1 MNKAKDF
8 ISKLLYNKFFWQLI
22 FSAFLIG
29 TSIFFIRHENVE
41 LFRIT
46 EQLRL
51 SNIWYVLLGVLL
63 TGVYII
69 FQAQMYVHS
78 YLSMGVK
85 IPLKVAL
92 RMFLKR
98 NLLSVFL
105 PAGGF
110 SSLAFFTGEIESR
123 GASKSQIHLASAFFA
138 FFSILS
144 VVVVA
149 FPVFGYALIRYKLG
163 KIELIA
169 FAFLVFLIV
178 LYFISLYSVA
188 KRGKAYRWL
197 TRIRP
202 SLGSILD
209 EMISQSINRR
219 QLWITLL
226 ISVGIEIIGI
236 VHLYIAMLALGF
248 NASWPAAFIGYIAMV
263 LILIASPF
271 LRGLGAIEV
280 SLTLV
285 LGQFGFPLIAAA
297 SITLL
302 YRFFEFWL
310 PVIAGIGSFI
320 SRKNNIVLRVLPPL
334 IIFSLGIVNIISSI
348 TPALP
353 GRLKLVNEFLPSGLI
368 NSSNELVLAVGL
380 LLILLSV
387 FLLQGSKRAWYVGLF
402 LTGFSV
408 AGHLV
413 KGADYEEA
421 LLALLAFLSLIYTKA
436 YYTLKPHK
444 RLTRISYIVLLYS
457 LAAVMIYGITGFYF
471 MDKHHFGVDFQL
483 WTSVKIILKMF
494 FLFDDSGITPLT
506 PFGQNFLYSIH
517 IFDTLVVIFIFYS
530 LIRPYFS
537 KPFNSEEDF
546 VLARELVRRYGKSP
560 LDFFKTYPDKFIFLS
575 KDRDGFISFKMTRYF
590 AFVLENPVC
599 KDDNSLV
606 KLAEEFDQFCIENG
620 FVNIYY
626 RVPQE
631 SLNLYKGLGKK
642 SFPIGEEA
650 IVDLTTFTMDGGKM
664 KATRSAINRLT
675 GEGFDI
681 RIYQPP
687 IKDGLLQKL
696 ELVSDKWLS
705 EMNEKEIA
713 FTQGIFDKTILKEQ
727 TIITIEDKEEKVY
740 AFLNLVPDYAPGEAT
755 YDLIRKINDAPNGVL
770 DLLLSKT
777 LLYMKEKGFTRANL
791 GLAPLSGIEGENF
804 AEKTIHY
811 AYENLKAFGHFK
823 GLRKYKEKF
832 FPVWEQKHI
841 VYNYDFHLIQVPN
854 ALKRVSEGR

>member
-29 TSIFFIRHENVE
+29 TSVFFVRHENVE
-41 LFRIT
+41 LSRIID
-46 EQLRL
+46 QLRL
-51 SNIWYVLLGVLL
+51 SNVWYVLAGILL
-63 TGVYII
+63 TGVYVV
-69 FQAQMYVHS
+69 FQGEMYIHS
-78 YLSMGVK
+78 FMAMGIN
-85 IPLKVAL
+85 IPSKVAL

-110 SSLAFFTGEIESR
+110 TSLAFFTGEIEKM
-123 GASKSQIHLASAFFA
+123 GATKSQIHLASTFFA

-149 FPVFGYALIRYKLG
+149 FPVLVYALILYNPG
-163 KIELIA
+163 KVVIIA
-169 FAFLVFLIV
+169 FLFLIF
-178 LYFISLYSVA
+178 LISLFFITLYSIA
-188 KRGKAYRWL
+188 KKEKAYKWIS
-197 TRIRP
+197 RIRP
-202 SLGSILD
+202 SLVVTLD
-209 EMISQSINRR
+209 EMISQNIERR
-219 QLWITLL
+219 QLWITL
-226 ISVGIEIIGI
+226 IVSVGIEIIGI

-248 NASWPAAFIGYIAMV
+248 TASWPAAFIGYITMV

-280 SLTLV
+280 TLTFV

-310 PVIAGIGSFI
+310 PVVAGIASFI
-320 SRKNNIVLRVLPPL
+320 SRKNNIVLRILPPL
-334 IIFSLGIVNIISSI
+334 VIFSLGIVNIMSSI

-353 GRLKLVNEFLPSGLI
+353 GRLKLVNEFLPSALI
-368 NSSNELVLAVGL
+368 NSSNELVLVVGL

-421 LLALLAFLSLIYTKA
+421 FLALLAFLSLIYTKA
-436 YYTLKPHK
+436 YYTLKPH
-444 RLTRISYIVLLYS
+444 RQLTRISYIVLLYS
-457 LAAVMIYGITGFYF
+457 FAAVLIYGITGFYF
-471 MDKHHFGVDFQL
+471 MDKHHFGVDFRL

-506 PFGQNFLYSIH
+506 AFGKNFLHSIY
-517 IFDTLVVIFIFYS
+517 IFDTLVVSFIFYS

-537 KPFNSEEDF
+537 KPYNSKEDF
-546 VLARELVRRYGKSP
+546 ILAKELVKKYGKSP

-575 KDRDGFISFKMTRYF
+575 IDSEGFVSFKMTRYF

-599 KDDNSLV
+599 RDDASLINLV
-606 KLAEEFDQFCIENG
+606 REFDQFCTENG
-620 FVNIYY
+620 FVSVYY
-626 RVPQE
+626 RIPQA
-631 SLNLYKGLGKK
+631 SVDLYKGLGKK
-642 SFPIGEEA
+642 NFPIGEEA
-650 IVDLTTFTMDGGKM
+650 IVDLTTFTLDGGKM
-664 KATRSAINRLT
+664 KPTRSAINRLT
-675 GEGFDI
+675 SEGFDI
-681 RIYQPP
+681 KIYQPP

-696 ELVSDKWLS
+696 ELVSDKWLH
-705 EMNEKEIA
+705 EMNQKEIA
-713 FTQGIFDKTILKEQ
+713 FTQGVFDKTILKGQ
-727 TIITIEDKEEKVY
+727 TIITVEDKEEKVY
-740 AFLNLVPDYAPGEAT
+740 AFLNLVPDFAPGEAT

-770 DLLLSKT
+770 DLLISKT
-777 LLYMKEKGFTRANL
+777 LLYLKETGFRQANL
-791 GLAPLSGIEGENF
+791 GLAPLSGLEGENL
-804 AEKTIHY
+804 AEKTIKY
-811 AYENLKAFGHFK
+811 AYDNLKAFGHFK

-832 FPVWEQKHI
+832 FPSWEKKHL

>member
-1 MNKAKDF
+1 MNKPKDF
-8 ISKLLYNKFFWQLI
+8 ISRLLYNKFFWQLI

-29 TSIFFIRHENVE
+29 TSVFFIRHENVE

-51 SNIWYVLLGVLL
+51 SNAWYVITGVFL

-69 FQAQMYVHS
+69 FQAQMYIHS
-78 YLSMGVK
+78 YQSMGIK
-85 IPLKVAL
+85 IPLMVAL

-123 GASKSQIHLASAFFA
+123 GASKSQIHLASTFFA

-144 VVVVA
+144 VVAVA
-149 FPVFGYALIRYKLG
+149 FPVFGYALLRYKLG
-163 KIELIA
+163 KVELIS
-169 FAFLVFLIV
+169 FAFLIFLIGSF
-178 LYFISLYSVA
+178 FIALYSVA
-188 KRGKAYRWL
+188 RKGKAYIWL
-197 TRIRP
+197 SRIRP
-202 SLGSILD
+202 SLGVLLD
-209 EMISQSINRR
+209 EMIGQSIDRK
-219 QLWITLL
+219 QLWITLM
-226 ISVGIEIIGI
+226 ISVVIEIIGI

-248 NASWPAAFIGYIAMV
+248 NASWPAAFIGYITMV
-263 LILIASPF
+263 MILIASPF

-280 SLTLV
+280 SLTFV

-310 PVIAGIGSFI
+310 PVVAGIGSFI
-320 SRKNNIVLRVLPPL
+320 SRKNNIFLRILPPL
-334 IIFSLGIVNIISSI
+334 IIFSLGLVNIISSI

-402 LTGFSV
+402 LTGFSL

-436 YYTLKPHK
+436 CYTLKPHR
-444 RLTRISYIVLLYS
+444 RLTRISYFVLMYS
-457 LAAVMIYGITGFYF
+457 FAAILIYGITGFYF
-471 MDKHHFGVDFQL
+471 MDKHHFGVDFRL
-483 WTSVKIILKMF
+483 WTSIKVILKMF

-506 PFGQNFLYSIH
+506 AFGQNFLYSIY
-517 IFDTLVVIFIFYS
+517 IFATLVVSFIFYS

-537 KPFNSEEDF
+537 KPYNSKEDF
-546 VLARELVRRYGKSP
+546 ILAKELVKRYGKSP

-575 KDRDGFISFKMTRYF
+575 KNREGFVSFKMTRYF

-599 KDDNSLV
+599 RDDDSLV
-606 KLAEEFDQFCIENG
+606 NLVREFDQFCNENG

-626 RVPQE
+626 RIPQG

-664 KATRSAINRLT
+664 KTTRSAINRLT
-675 GEGFDI
+675 SEGFDI

-696 ELVSDKWLS
+696 ELVSDKWIS

-713 FTQGIFDKTILKEQ
+713 FTQGVFDKTILKEQ
-727 TIITIEDKEEKVY
+727 TIITVEDKEEKVY

-770 DLLLSKT
+770 DMLTAKT
-777 LLYMKEKGFTRANL
+777 LLYMKQIGFTRANM

-832 FPVWEQKHI
+832 FPAWEQKHI